1 MPSDSDDWYLL
12 GVTSHF
18 GYPQPEDSYVYTTYH
33 TSDYCDRC
41 GIGGKQ
47 RAPFRFR
54 AEPKARRS
62 HFLQLNWVFDE
73 LCVRPPVR
81 DILEKAHVSGIA
93 FGRAVLHKTGRPLES
108 IVQLLVPTLLPP
120 GLVVD
125 GLQPVTCKPNNE
137 EPPLPLPMQAS
148 LRYPPDYPYCGRVK
162 YHWPSRLRLR
172 RATFRAA
179 SDFAKSSEWF
189 GSGGSASQAILCTG
203 RVIGLVRKHRWR
215 GLRATPV
222 ELV

>member
-1 MPSDSDDWYLL
+1 M
-12 GVTSHF
+12 
-18 GYPQPEDSYVYTTYH
+18 
-33 TSDYCDRC
+33 
-41 GIGGKQ
+41 IGGRQ

-54 AEPKARRS
+54 AEPKTRRS

-73 LCVRPPVR
+73 LFVRPAVR

-93 FGRAVLHKTGRPLES
+93 FGRVVLHKTGRPLES

-120 GLVVD
+120 GLAVD

-137 EPPLPLPMQAS
+137 EPPLPLPLQAS

-162 YHWPSRLRLR
+162 YHWPPRLRLR
-172 RATFRAA
+172 RTTFHAA

-203 RVIGLVRKHRWR
+203 RVIGLVREHRWR